1 MNVAFIMIP
10 LNVLSFT
17 KLILIAHIRNIL
29 DSDGR
34 SKYSY
39 LFMFSMIVLSLSHAS
54 VVAEGEFLINKHL
67 LSIHGNW
74 INYKIIVAMRLV
86 KDHLFK
92 VGR

>member
-1 MNVAFIMIP
+1 
-10 LNVLSFT
+10 
-17 KLILIAHIRNIL
+17 
-29 DSDGR
+29 
-34 SKYSY
+34 
-39 LFMFSMIVLSLSHAS
+39 MFSMIVLSLSHAS

-92 VGR
+92 VGG